1 MARPIKKGLDYF
13 NMDVSFYRD
22 IKLRKLIRRKD
33 GKALSVYVV
42 LLAIIYEDGYYINYD
57 EDLPFVLSEILGYE
71 EDTISDVISYCIEVG
86 LFDKQLYEQYNI
98 LTSHGIQERYVMVHT
113 QCKHKY
119 RIENTYCL
127 LNTGISSEKTS
138 VSSEETHI
146 DSEETISKHDT
157 NDDNSEKTSVSS
169 EFSTESK
176 VKESKDNNSLRSSLS
191 PSSTPSSASTREV
204 LCVEREE
211 SDDINP
217 MTAREGVELLKN
229 DSAWLLQ
236 MQRKFGMDAQLLF
249 RWLDSFV
256 VDCDC
261 RGKQEHESLSDVK
274 QHFNDWMTKMKSSNS
289 GRKKSGKQVIQSDT
303 PQQRWNRCY
312 AELCHS
318 VGDEI
323 AKKSFAVVSF
333 ESFDTKT
340 CNLYIRV
347 PSREVYEYMEQ
358 NLVRTMNTILPKYFG
373 NNVKLQYHL
382 S

>member
-71 EDTISDVISYCIEVG
+71 EDTISDIISYCIEVG

-146 DSEETISKHDT
+146 NSEETLLKHET

-176 VKESKDNNSLRSSLS
+176 VKERKEYIDSSLRSESQ
-191 PSSTPSSASTREV
+191 SSDA
-204 LCVEREE
+204 
-211 SDDINP
+211 P
-217 MTAREGVELLKN
+217 MTVKDDEINFLAFLDFFNRVIQEHHAQIPTITQISQKRQQMLKARAREHGKEAL
-229 DSAWLLQ
+229 
-236 MQRKFGMDAQLLF
+236 RKAVLNAVAAPFLNGASDKP
-249 RWLDSFV
+249 FV
-256 VDCDC
+256 
-261 RGKQEHESLSDVK
+261 
-274 QHFNDWMTKMKSSNS
+274 
-289 GRKKSGKQVIQSDT
+289 
-303 PQQRWNRCY
+303 
-312 AELCHS
+312 A
-318 VGDEI
+318 
-323 AKKSFAVVSF
+323 
-333 ESFDTKT
+333 SFDWIFRPLNFVKVLEGNYNHAITNPNSQSYGT
-340 CNLYIRV
+340 DNNNGYRTAEDLRQGAADII
-347 PSREVYEYMEQ
+347 SRRAAARQHPKRE
-358 NLVRTMNTILPKYFG
+358 LP
-373 NNVKLQYHL
+373 VV
-382 S
+382 